1 MEQDGGPRSVQVNF
15 GAKCLLESFI
25 AQLDDNDAYLLSYW
39 NLVSSAWDAA
49 WHIPNFD
56 AVGWGMQTRPNALDD
71 TERHE
76 LTAPI
81 MTTALKLE
89 LEPATDWLG
98 AISELQAFGVCFQID
113 VDIKPESCPNPLQVG
128 AHGVLP
134 VAILG
139 TADFDVM
146 EIDPETVL
154 LAGLPPLRWSRE
166 DISTPYAYLPFD
178 AFDCTEEGPDGYTDL
193 SLKFDHEAVVAALGD
208 VNDRDVLALSL
219 TAKLLDETTVEGVDV
234 ILVVE

>member
-1 MEQDGGPRSVQVNF
+1 
-15 GAKCLLESFI
+15 
-25 AQLDDNDAYLLSYW
+25 
-39 NLVSSAWDAA
+39 
-49 WHIPNFD
+49 
-56 AVGWGMQTRPNALDD
+56 MQTRPNALDD

-89 LEPATDWLG
+89 LEPTTDWLG